1 MSGGQVVLLAVL
13 TPFAGAALIG
23 LAHRW
28 PNLRE
33 AVTLATAAVL
43 FALVI
48 SLFGEVRDGARPAL
62 TVVEIMPGLG
72 IHFAAEPLG
81 VLFAT
86 VSSLLWILTS
96 VYSIGY
102 MRANDERDQTRYYAY
117 FAIALGCA
125 AGIAFAADIFTLFV
139 FYEGLTLST
148 YPLVT
153 HAGTPEAR
161 RGGRTYLGML
171 LGTSIGLML
180 LAIVWT
186 WIEAGTLTFTP
197 GGIFSGRTSSWLSG
211 VLLVL
216 YVFGIG
222 KAALMPLHRWL
233 PAAMVA
239 PAPVSALLHAVAVV
253 KAGVFTVLKVAVYLF
268 GVEHLAGLTS
278 GRWLLWVAAASI
290 VIASIVA
297 MRQDDLKL
305 RLAYSTVSQLSYI
318 VLGGLLASSAGI
330 LGAGTH
336 IAMHAFGKITLF
348 FCAGGIY
355 TATRITR
362 VSDMQGLGR
371 IMPVTMTA
379 FLIGSLTVIGLP
391 PMGGLWS
398 KWYLVIAALD
408 AGETA
413 LLAVIL
419 GGSLLSAGYLMPPVI
434 SAFFGAPR
442 DAAAGGAAG
451 GGLHE
456 APLPCLIAISLTAA
470 GCVALFVFPDPLVDL
485 VRAIDFGAR

>member
-1 MSGGQVVLLAVL
+1 MNGGQAVILAVV
-13 TPFAGAALIG
+13 TPFVGAALIG
-23 LAHRW
+23 LTHRW

-48 SLFGEVRDGARPAL
+48 SLYGDVRAGARPAL

-72 IHFAAEPLG
+72 IHLAAEPLG

-102 MRANDERDQTRYYAY
+102 MRANAERNQTRYYAY

-125 AGIAFAADIFTLFV
+125 AGVAFAADIFTLFI

-153 HAGTPEAR
+153 HTGTPEAR
-161 RGGRTYLGML
+161 RGGRTYLGIL

-186 WIEAGTLTFTP
+186 WVEAGTLAFTP
-197 GGIFSGRTSSWLSG
+197 GGIFAGRISSGLSG
-211 VLLVL
+211 LLLVL

-222 KAALMPLHRWL
+222 KAALMPLHHWL

-253 KAGVFTVLKVAVYLF
+253 KAGVFSVLKVAVYLF
-268 GVEHLAGLTS
+268 GIEHLAGLAA
-278 GRWLLWVAAASI
+278 GRWLIWVAAATI

-297 MRQDDLKL
+297 MRQDDLKR

-318 VLGGLLASSAGI
+318 VLGGLLASSAGV
-330 LGAGTH
+330 LGAGMH

-355 TATRITR
+355 TAARITK
-362 VSDMQGLGR
+362 VSDMRGLGR
-371 IMPVTMTA
+371 TMPVTMTA

-398 KWYLVIAALD
+398 KWYLIVAALD
-408 AGETA
+408 AGEIA

-434 SAFFGAPR
+434 SAFFGAP
-442 DAAAGGAAG
+442 GGAAQG
-451 GGLHE
+451 KIKE
-456 APLPCLIAISLTAA
+456 APLPCLIAISLSAA
-470 GCVALFVFPDPLVDL
+470 GCVLLFLFPSTLTDL
-485 VRAIDFGAR
+485 GRAIDFGSG

>member
-1 MSGGQVVLLAVL
+1 MLLAVVV
-13 TPFAGAALIG
+13 PFAGAALIG

-33 AVTLATAAVL
+33 AVTLATAAAL
-43 FALVI
+43 FGLVI
-48 SLFGEVRDGARPAL
+48 SLHGEVRAGMQPAL

-81 VLFAT
+81 LLFAT
-86 VSSLLWILTS
+86 ISSLLWVLTS

-102 MRANDERDQTRYYAY
+102 MRANAERDQTRYYAY

-125 AGIAFAADIFTLFV
+125 AGVAFAADIFTLFV

-153 HAGTPEAR
+153 HTGTAEAR

-186 WIEAGTLTFTP
+186 WVETGTLAFTP
-197 GGIFSGRTSSWLSG
+197 GGIFAGHVSSGLSG
-211 VLLVL
+211 VLLAL

-222 KAALMPLHRWL
+222 KAAIMPLHRWL

-253 KAGVFTVLKVAVYLF
+253 KAGVFTVLKVTIYLF
-268 GVEHLAGLTS
+268 GVEHLSGLAT
-278 GRWLLWVAAASI
+278 GRWLIWVAAATI
-290 VIASIVA
+290 VIAAIVA
-297 MRQDDLKL
+297 MRQDDLKQ
-305 RLAYSTVSQLSYI
+305 RLAYSTVSQLSLI
-318 VLGGLLASSAGI
+318 VLGGLLANSAGV
-330 LGAGTH
+330 LGASMH

-355 TATRITR
+355 TAARITR
-362 VSDMQGLGR
+362 VSDMRGLGR
-371 IMPVTMTA
+371 TMPVTMFA
-379 FLIGSLTVIGLP
+379 FLIGSLSVIGLP

-398 KWYLVIAALD
+398 KWYLVVAALD
-408 AGETA
+408 AGEIA
-413 LLAVIL
+413 LLAFIL

-442 DAAAGGAAG
+442 DASGGGATG
-451 GGLHE
+451 PVLNE
-456 APLPCLIAISLTAA
+456 APLPCLIAMVLTAA
-470 GCVALFVFPDPLVDL
+470 GCVVLFFFPGSLIGL
-485 VRAIDFGAR
+485 VRAIDLGTG

>member
-1 MSGGQVVLLAVL
+1 MLLAVA
-13 TPFAGAALIG
+13 TPFAGAVLIG
-23 LAHRW
+23 LADRW

-33 AVTLATAAVL
+33 AVTIATAAVL
-43 FALVI
+43 FTLVV
-48 SLFGEVRDGARPAL
+48 SLLGDVQASGRPAI

-72 IHFAAEPLG
+72 IHFTAEPLG

-102 MRANDERDQTRYYAY
+102 MRANAERNQTRYYAY
-117 FAIALGCA
+117 FAIALGCT
-125 AGIAFAADIFTLFV
+125 AGVAFAADIFTLFV

-153 HAGTPEAR
+153 HTGTAEAR
-161 RGGRTYLGML
+161 RGGRTYLGIL

-186 WIEAGTLTFTP
+186 WVETGTLAFTP
-197 GGIFSGRTSSWLSG
+197 GGIFAGRISSGLSS

-253 KAGVFTVLKVAVYLF
+253 KAGVFTVLKVTVYLF
-268 GVEHLAGLTS
+268 GIEHLSVLAT
-278 GRWLLWVAAASI
+278 GRWLIWVAAATI

-297 MRQDDLKL
+297 MRQDDLKR

-318 VLGGLLASSAGI
+318 VLGGLLANRAGV
-330 LGAGTH
+330 LGASLH

-355 TATRITR
+355 TAARITK
-362 VSDMQGLGR
+362 VSEMPGLGR
-371 IMPVTMTA
+371 AMPITMTA

-408 AGETA
+408 AGGIA

-419 GGSLLSAGYLMPPVI
+419 GGSLLSASYLMPPVVR
-434 SAFFGAPR
+434 AFFGSPG
-442 DAAAGGAAG
+442 DAAG
-451 GGLHE
+451 GGRKE
-456 APLPCLIAISLTAA
+456 APLPCLVAMSLTAA
-470 GCVALFVFPDPLVDL
+470 GCVALFFFPDSLIGV
-485 VRAIDFGAR
+485 VRAIDLGAG

>member
-1 MSGGQVVLLAVL
+1 MSDAQVVLAAVA
-13 TPFAGAALIG
+13 TPFAGAALIA

-33 AVTLATAAVL
+33 TVTLATAAVL
-43 FALVI
+43 FALVL
-48 SLFGEVRDGARPAL
+48 SLFDTVGDGARPAM

-102 MRANDERDQTRYYAY
+102 MRANDERHQTRYYAY

-125 AGIAFAADIFTLFV
+125 AGVAFAADIFTLFV

-161 RGGRTYLGML
+161 RGGRTYLGLL

-180 LAIVWT
+180 LAIIWT
-186 WIEAGTLTFTP
+186 WLEAGTLAFQP
-197 GGIFSGRTSSWLSG
+197 GGIFAGQISSGLSG
-211 VLLVL
+211 LLLVL

-253 KAGVFTVLKVAVYLF
+253 KAGVFAVLKVAVYLF
-268 GVEHLAGLTS
+268 GIEHLSGLTS
-278 GRWLLWVAAASI
+278 GRWLIWVAAATI

-297 MRQDDLKL
+297 IRQDDLKR

-318 VLGGLLASSAGI
+318 VLGALLATGAGV
-330 LGAGTH
+330 LGAGMH
-336 IAMHAFGKITLF
+336 IATHAFGKITLF
-348 FCAGGIY
+348 FCAGAIY
-355 TATRITR
+355 TAARVTK
-362 VSDMQGLGR
+362 VSDMRGLAR
-371 IMPVTMTA
+371 AMPLTMTA
-379 FLIGSLTVIGLP
+379 FVIGSLSVIGLP
-391 PMGGLWS
+391 PMGGVWS
-398 KWYLVIAALD
+398 KWYLVVAALD

-419 GGSLLSAGYLMPPVI
+419 GGSLLSAGYLMPPIV
-434 SAFFGAPR
+434 SAFFAAPR
-442 DAAAGGAAG
+442 DAAGGGAKAE
-451 GGLHE
+451 LKE
-456 APLPCLIAISLTAA
+456 APLPCLIALSLTAA
-470 GCVALFVFPDPLVDL
+470 GCVVLFLFPNRLADL
-485 VRAIDFGAR
+485 ARAVDFGGG

>member
-1 MSGGQVVLLAVL
+1 
-13 TPFAGAALIG
+13 
-23 LAHRW
+23 
-28 PNLRE
+28 
-33 AVTLATAAVL
+33 
-43 FALVI
+43 
-48 SLFGEVRDGARPAL
+48 
-62 TVVEIMPGLG
+62 
-72 IHFAAEPLG
+72 
-81 VLFAT
+81 
-86 VSSLLWILTS
+86 
-96 VYSIGY
+96 
-102 MRANDERDQTRYYAY
+102 
-117 FAIALGCA
+117 
-125 AGIAFAADIFTLFV
+125 
-139 FYEGLTLST
+139 
-148 YPLVT
+148 
-153 HAGTPEAR
+153 
-161 RGGRTYLGML
+161 ML

-197 GGIFSGRTSSWLSG
+197 GGIFSERTSSWLSG

-398 KWYLVIAALD
+398 KWFLVMAALD